1 MLSWEWFLQTVQPE
15 SAIAPWSCPSF
26 SNANM
31 AGLWLTSSVSHII
44 NMLCQGPSCF
54 LGKHEHP
61 EGLSG
66 GTKAESDS
74 LSEHP
79 VWSSGCSLYHV
90 GNSGHF
96 LIYCWTKFVNIISVL
111 FYLIRE
117 QLNFVEQHCLQLQ
130 TLTGFGATL
139 LLWWRQATDGQ
150 NRALTKHINNC
161 IMAHTMKVSHPE
173 QS

>member
-26 SNANM
+26 SNENM
-31 AGLWLTSSVSHII
+31 AGIWLTSSVSHII

-130 TLTGFGATL
+130 TLKNIFIHYFILMFPDLCRVWSHFATVMKTGHRWA
-139 LLWWRQATDGQ
+139 
-150 NRALTKHINNC
+150 
-161 IMAHTMKVSHPE
+161 E
-173 QS
+173 